1 MRTTPPDVCQGGGSR
16 ARPMPTA
23 AAMSATTL
31 TAAAAVSDSGGNSGG
46 PCDDGGCT
54 SNSSTGGAPPLKDAV
69 FERSTPGSAWASS
82 QQAAARLKTRAQ
94 DNVRHGWHDRQ
105 PRLPHPWGRLQV
117 PCYSRALPASCGI

>member
-1 MRTTPPDVCQGGGSR
+1 
-16 ARPMPTA
+16 MPLA
-23 AAMSATTL
+23 AAMSATAL

-82 QQAAARLKTRAQ
+82 QQPVAHLTTRAQ
-94 DNVRHGWHDRQ
+94 AMCVTGGTASSNGYHILGGVCKCPAAVERCQ
-105 PRLPHPWGRLQV
+105 PPVGFEPTTSRLLSG
-117 PCYSRALPASCGI
+117 CSAS

>member
-1 MRTTPPDVCQGGGSR
+1 
-16 ARPMPTA
+16 MPLA
-23 AAMSATTL
+23 AAMSATAL

-82 QQAAARLKTRAQ
+82 QQAVAHLETRAQ
-94 DNVRHGWHDRQ
+94 TMCGTGGTASSNGYHIPGAGTSAGHGHEGAPSQACLLATWLGHAT
-105 PRLPHPWGRLQV
+105 
-117 PCYSRALPASCGI
+117 RARDAAR